1 MASDS
6 EPQSSGVCYTTVTTV
21 TDIGLWLRDCSL
33 LHIGAQ
39 FTAPYRQ
46 GVLPSYRAAD
56 WAQVSGV
63 SFPIHT
69 ATVVATAGIPF
80 PLSIEGLG
88 PGVLKVYMR

>member
-6 EPQSSGVCYTTVTTV
+6 WPQSSGVCYTTVTTV
-21 TDIGLWLRDCSL
+21 TDTGLWLRDHSL
-33 LHIGAQ
+33 LHIGTR

-46 GVLPSYRAAD
+46 GVLPFYRAAD

-63 SFPIHT
+63 SLPIYT
-69 ATVVATAGIPF
+69 ATVVATVGVPF
-80 PLSIEGLG
+80 PISMESLG